1 MMEYHPLEPFLP
13 ANAKMLFL
21 DSFPPLKKRRCRVF
35 FILSWLLDFCFAK
48 TKITPR
54 AESQAG
60 VPALVFRSKIFSGQQ
75 QKTFKLL

>member
-1 MMEYHPLEPFLP
+1 MMEYRPLEPFLP

-35 FILSWLLDFCFAK
+35 LSCHGCWIFFAK

-54 AESQAG
+54 AESQAW